1 MCAHAAAPECSTLDT
16 PACAKNLGVRFI
28 VACCGTRLFSRQISH
43 VDEAALPQ
51 PAQVYR
57 VVNALPVADT
67 DVAGSGDQPFGFK
80 YLDMRVDLPVVH
92 ADALSDTSRRIAV
105 KMLGQIPD
113 NSRTQGVGVEHIQ
126 SPCSLLRL
134 PGEWLVGA
142 GHSSILTHRHTL
154 MKHQHIFGDASIT
167 LKMMLVMA
175 GVRQDSREGKR
186 P

>member
-1 MCAHAAAPECSTLDT
+1 
-16 PACAKNLGVRFI
+16 VRFI
-28 VACCGTRLFSRQISH
+28 VARCDARLFSRQISH
-43 VDEAALPQ
+43 VDKAALPQ

-67 DVAGSGDQPFGFK
+67 DVSRSGDQPFGLK

-92 ADALSDTSRRIAV
+92 ADALCDASSRVAV
-105 KMLGQIPD
+105 KMLGQVPD

-126 SPCSLLRL
+126 SPCSLLWL

-142 GHSSILTHRHTL
+142 GHSSILTHRHAL
-154 MKHQHIFGDASIT
+154 KKHQHIFGDGSIT
-167 LKMMLVMA
+167 LKLMLLIA
-175 GVRQDSREGKR
+175 AIRQHSREGER